1 MNQSRE
7 VWGLCR
13 GALVGVLALLFV
25 AGWSVQVSLPGVALQ
40 NVPVSFK
47 VESAPANS
55 RVSLQVF
62 TETGEQVWQGA
73 FTVPDSG
80 MLETE
85 IRLPQTGR
93 LSYRWEVAGET
104 GAGQVRVLPAW
115 WSLLPALVAIAL
127 ALALRE
133 VVLALFGGIW
143 LGAWMVYGGNPF
155 AAFLRVVDTY
165 LLNAYAD
172 RDHLHIVLFSLLLGG
187 MIGLITRAG
196 GLKAIVRT
204 ASRWVRSATRAQWMT
219 FLLGLAIFFDD
230 YANTLFVGS
239 TMRPLTDRFRI
250 SREKLAYL
258 IDSTSAPVAN
268 LALISTWIGFEV
280 SVIAESFQ
288 ASGVRLEPYW
298 AFLVSLP
305 YRFYPIFALVLIVWL
320 ILLRR
325 DFGAM
330 HRAEM
335 RARTTGKV
343 LADTAS
349 PLADYESR
357 DLLPDAHQHGNLWVA
372 LVPLLTAIGGTLWG
386 LISTGVSGL
395 GEGEPLTLR
404 GILANANSYQSLLWG
419 SALGCAVAFVLAVA
433 NRALTMRTAFHAW
446 LGGMR
451 TMFLAVV
458 ILGLAW
464 GIGAVC
470 SDLHTARYLVQTLE
484 GSLSP
489 MWLPALTTLVAA
501 GISFATG
508 SSWATM
514 SILMPLVIPLSAGL
528 TRSLGAEEQTF
539 YLIASLS
546 SVMAGAIFGDHCSP
560 ISDTTV
566 LSSIFSGSDHIDHV
580 RTQIPYAL
588 VTMGVAWLLGDVA
601 TGFGFPVWLALGL
614 GTIVLGLI
622 VRFVG
627 KPVPE
632 AADASLGESPQHA
645 ASERA

>member
-1 MNQSRE
+1 
-7 VWGLCR
+7 
-13 GALVGVLALLFV
+13 
-25 AGWSVQVSLPGVALQ
+25 
-40 NVPVSFK
+40 
-47 VESAPANS
+47 
-55 RVSLQVF
+55 
-62 TETGEQVWQGA
+62 
-73 FTVPDSG
+73 
-80 MLETE
+80 
-85 IRLPQTGR
+85 
-93 LSYRWEVAGET
+93 
-104 GAGQVRVLPAW
+104 
-115 WSLLPALVAIAL
+115 
-127 ALALRE
+127 
-133 VVLALFGGIW
+133 
-143 LGAWMVYGGNPF
+143 
-155 AAFLRVVDTY
+155 
-165 LLNAYAD
+165 
-172 RDHLHIVLFSLLLGG
+172 
-187 MIGLITRAG
+187 
-196 GLKAIVRT
+196 
-204 ASRWVRSATRAQWMT
+204 
-219 FLLGLAIFFDD
+219 
-230 YANTLFVGS
+230 
-239 TMRPLTDRFRI
+239 
-250 SREKLAYL
+250 
-258 IDSTSAPVAN
+258 
-268 LALISTWIGFEV
+268 
-280 SVIAESFQ
+280 
-288 ASGVRLEPYW
+288 
-298 AFLVSLP
+298 
-305 YRFYPIFALVLIVWL
+305 
-320 ILLRR
+320 
-325 DFGAM
+325 
-330 HRAEM
+330 
-335 RARTTGKV
+335 
-343 LADTAS
+343 
-349 PLADYESR
+349 
-357 DLLPDAHQHGNLWVA
+357 
-372 LVPLLTAIGGTLWG
+372 
-386 LISTGVSGL
+386 
-395 GEGEPLTLR
+395 
-404 GILANANSYQSLLWG
+404 
-419 SALGCAVAFVLAVA
+419 
-433 NRALTMRTAFHAW
+433 
-446 LGGMR
+446 
-451 TMFLAVV
+451 MFLAVV